1 MDRSI
6 ELGKEAQKTDLINAD
21 VLLQYC
27 ASNGFPAPVAD
38 ILDIRQAA
46 LGLSRSVS
54 KASAGLGINEIDVP
68 FQEVLLKYASEPLGP
83 TSQTSRHERQL
94 PEGIAGS
101 EQWVRDSLEK
111 IANVAPGKL
120 AWHDI
125 YADEALQDA
134 IRADKETSEGKS
146 ASALHGIPVGVK
158 DMFDQTGKRAGWGGT
173 LRQSEAVATQEA
185 TMITRL
191 KQAGAL
197 ILGTQ
202 HMAEFAMSPTGL
214 NATYG
219 PGQNPWNTAHVSG
232 GSSSG
237 AGMSVGAGHVPL
249 ALGSDTGGSVRLPA
263 ALCGVVGLKAT
274 QYRTSLHGVM
284 PLSPNL
290 DGVGPLAQTV
300 RLVGEA
306 YAAIA
311 GPDGVDLSCL
321 PVKPNLPDWDT
332 PNTNM
337 TIAYPVLEAGSL
349 LTEEMLNAFKATLA
363 TFKEMGFTLVK
374 TKLPDLDLLGQLAS
388 VMLAAES
395 AAVHRH
401 WLMTQPEKYG
411 RQVRRRLSRGFF
423 VSGMDYYD
431 ALRLRPTFLK
441 RFLEE
446 SMPGADAFLLPT
458 TPGEAPKITDTIGS
472 DETILEKRFSA
483 LSYWT
488 RGINYLGVPGI
499 SFPAGRG
506 AQGLPLGV
514 QLIGRPLG
522 EDRILSMA
530 HQFEMQ
536 TGWPKK

>member
-27 ASNGFPAPVAD
+27 ANNGFSAPVAD
-38 ILDIRQAA
+38 IQDIRQAA
-46 LGLSRSVS
+46 SALSLAVS
-54 KASAGLGINEIDVP
+54 KASAELGMDEIAVP
-68 FQEVLLKYASEPLGP
+68 FQEVLLKYAAEPLSKVTQRSIP
-83 TSQTSRHERQL
+83 EPQL
-94 PEGIAGS
+94 PEGVSDS
-101 EQWVRDSLEK
+101 EQWVRQSLEK
-111 IANVAPGKL
+111 IARVEPGML
-120 AWHDI
+120 AWHDV
-125 YADEALQDA
+125 YADQALQDA
-134 IRADKETSEGKS
+134 IRADHETSNGKQTG
-146 ASALHGIPVGVK
+146 ALHGMPVGVK
-158 DMFDQTGKRAGWGGT
+158 DMLDQAGKLAGWGGT
-173 LRQSEAVATQEA
+173 LRQFDAVATQDA

-191 KQAGAL
+191 KQAGA
-197 ILGTQ
+197 IIMGTQ

-219 PGQNPWNTAHVSG
+219 PGQNPWNIAHVSG

-290 DGVGPLAQTV
+290 DCVGPLAQTV

-311 GPDGVDLSCL
+311 GPDGIDLSCL
-321 PVKPNLPDWDT
+321 PVKPSLPDWDT

-337 TIAYPVLEAGSL
+337 TIAYPELETGNL
-349 LTEEMLNAFKATLA
+349 LSEEMLNAFKATLA
-363 TFKEMGFTLVK
+363 TLKEMGFTLIK

-401 WLMTQPEKYG
+401 WLATQPEKYG

-431 ALRLRPTFLK
+431 VLRLRPAFLK
-441 RFLEE
+441 RFLEK
-446 SMPGADAFLLPT
+446 SMPEADAFLLPT
-458 TPGEAPKITDTIGS
+458 TPGEAPKIIDTIGA

-499 SFPAGRG
+499 SFPAGMG
-506 AQGLPLGV
+506 ALGLPLGV

-522 EDRILSMA
+522 EDRILSIA
-530 HQFEMQ
+530 HQFEMR

>member
-6 ELGKEAQKTDLINAD
+6 ELGEEARKTDLINAD

-27 ASNGFPAPVAD
+27 ANNGFSAPSVD
-38 ILDIRQAA
+38 IMGISQAA
-46 LGLSRSVS
+46 SALSLAVS
-54 KASAGLGINEIDVP
+54 RASAELRMDEIAVP
-68 FQEVLLKYASEPLGP
+68 FQEVLLKYAAEPLQ
-83 TSQTSRHERQL
+83 SVND
-94 PEGIAGS
+94 AS
-101 EQWVRDSLEK
+101 ENSALFHGELSNSEHWVKKSLEK
-111 IANVAPGKL
+111 IASVAPGKL

-125 YADEALQDA
+125 YADQALQDA
-134 IRADKETSEGKS
+134 IRADKKKSENKQTG
-146 ASALHGIPVGVK
+146 ALHGIPVGVK
-158 DMFDQTGKRAGWGGT
+158 DMLDQAGKLAGWGSA
-173 LRQSEAVATQEA
+173 LRQFGAVATQDA
-185 TMITRL
+185 TMVTRL
-191 KQAGAL
+191 KQAGAI

-219 PGQNPWNTAHVSG
+219 PGQNPWNIAHVSG

-300 RLVGEA
+300 RLAGEA

-311 GPDGVDLSCL
+311 GPDGIDLSCL
-321 PVKPNLPDWDT
+321 PVKPGLPDWDT

-337 TIAYPVLEAGSL
+337 TIAYPDLEAGNL
-349 LTEEMLNAFKATLA
+349 LSEEMLNAFKATLA
-363 TFKEMGFTLVK
+363 TFKEMGFTLIK
-374 TKLPDLDLLGQLAS
+374 TKLPDLELLGQLAS

-401 WLMTQPEKYG
+401 WLATQPEKYG

-431 ALRLRPTFLK
+431 VLRLRPVFLK

-446 SMPGADAFLLPT
+446 SMPEADAFLLPS
-458 TPGEAPKITDTIGS
+458 TPGEAPKITDTIGL

-506 AQGLPLGV
+506 AQDLPLGV

-522 EDRILSMA
+522 EDRILSIA
-530 HQFEMQ
+530 HQFEMR
-536 TGWPKK
+536 TGWPRK